1 MKDPYAF
8 GFYSACL
15 ALIVLVCAAMLSAG
29 SGQAY
34 AVVDSAAAVI
44 EALAASGIAGIA
56 FAAYG
61 AWKRDIRQHRILD
74 IIWEANIAFR
84 EIEIGFNEWFFGP
97 ASEQQMA
104 SDHSRL
110 VAQLA
115 ISPFGVA
122 LRAFKKQCILLDKM
136 VVRDSWRWVNHAAEL
151 DMLARALT
159 VEFFGPVTKGTVR
172 PGIVDF
178 LFPVEGQA
186 RQRTQAEWEV
196 LMDSVEEELMELEQR
211 YG

>member
-97 ASEQQMA
+97 AAQQQMA
-104 SDHSRL
+104 CDHARL
-110 VAQLA
+110 TAQMA
-115 ISPFGVA
+115 VSPLGLA

-136 VVRDSWRWVNHAAEL
+136 VVRDSWRWVNHASEL

-159 VEFFGPVTKGTVR
+159 VEYFGTVTKGTVR
-172 PGIVDF
+172 LGIVDF
-178 LFPVEGQA
+178 LFPTEGQA
-186 RQRTQAEWEV
+186 RLRTQADWEV
-196 LMDSVEEELMELEQR
+196 LMDGVEHELMELEQR

>member
-15 ALIVLVCAAMLSAG
+15 ALVVLVSAAILSAG
-29 SGQAY
+29 PGQAY

-44 EALAASGIAGIA
+44 EALAVSGIAGIA
-56 FAAYG
+56 FAVYG
-61 AWKRDIRQHRILD
+61 VWKRDAHQQKALT

-97 ASEQQMA
+97 TAEQQMA

-136 VVRDSWRWVNHAAEL
+136 VVKDSWRWVNHAAEL

-196 LMDSVEEELMELEQR
+196 LMDSLEHELLMLEER

>member
-34 AVVDSAAAVI
+34 AVVDSASAVI
-44 EALAASGIAGIA
+44 GALAVSGIAGVA

-61 AWKRDIRQHRILD
+61 TWKRDIRQNKTLS
-74 IIWEANIAFR
+74 IIWDANVAFR

-97 ASEQQMA
+97 ATEQRMA
-104 SDHSRL
+104 SDHARL
-110 VAQLA
+110 IAQLA
-115 ISPFGVA
+115 VSPFGLA

-136 VVRDSWRWVNHAAEL
+136 VVRDDWRWVNHAAEL

-159 VEFFGPVTKGTVR
+159 VEFFGPVTKGAVR

-178 LFPVEGQA
+178 LFPIEGHA
-186 RQRTQAEWEV
+186 RQRTQADWEV
-196 LMDSVEEELMELEQR
+196 LMDGIEQELMELEQR
-211 YG
+211 HG